1 MRFIVE
7 LFFFFP
13 RLFKYSKR
21 GFAVAVP
28 DLDKSRVN
36 QRLLGP
42 TATPSQFQGLAKLL
56 VYDHRLSNP
65 VPFYGYPY
73 HDTQLFSA
81 SALPKLKHIT
91 RPDAAE
97 RPESRRMKPSPTTTA
112 TSSSPGDPGSRP
124 RPSSTST
131 LRRPFAHHWPPFCGR
146 SFGFGAQ
153 LALYPD

>member
-1 MRFIVE
+1 M
-7 LFFFFP
+7 FFFFP

-65 VPFYGYPY
+65 VPFYGY
-73 HDTQLFSA
+73 
-81 SALPKLKHIT
+81 
-91 RPDAAE
+91 
-97 RPESRRMKPSPTTTA
+97 
-112 TSSSPGDPGSRP
+112 
-124 RPSSTST
+124 SSTTHSFSLP
-131 LRRPFAHHWPPFCGR
+131 LRSPI
-146 SFGFGAQ
+146 
-153 LALYPD
+153 